1 MPIIN
6 QSNAPRKKQ
15 MSDYLTEHAV
25 LLGDNNSVEVPVK
38 GRSTTIT
45 MPSASDYY
53 TVLKTDEASLA
64 SNNGSAN
71 IRIAF
76 HVMSTSYHQT
86 GTLDLH
92 ASRNND
98 VISYE
103 LHTTDSSPIYK
114 MRILAPKTSPD
125 SQIELQWAVDDATDK
140 ISLSVLE
147 SDVVYTVYESPTVS
161 TYNSNYHY
169 CTDAITP
176 APGWHVMSGD
186 LEVEELHGKADEA
199 WNTISGDGYSA
210 GEASYMGTLLAVAS
224 DGKLWKLRGS
234 AKSTFKLPLTAGVS
248 PMSQTAGTSAAVLDY
263 TKRNLS
269 LSVLTDATTQG
280 AAFSIANR
288 TSAGAATSAWTVGD
302 SVFIEGSIDSNGY
315 FVPSGYIRNVM
326 LPGYTFICIG
336 RVHMT
341 GYWTPMMQNLTA
353 YTLDTDG
360 KIVKVDGA
368 PTGGMDVTYSATQTS
383 GTEIGKLTINGTAT
397 TLYAPESELE
407 TTSITLLDWED

>member
-15 MSDYLTEHAV
+15 MSEYLTEHAV
-25 LLGDNNSVEVPVK
+25 MLGDDNSVEVPVK
-38 GRSTTIT
+38 GRAATIT
-45 MPSASDYY
+45 MPSTSDYY
-53 TVLKTDEASLA
+53 TVLKTDEASLV

-76 HVMSTSYHQT
+76 HTISTSNRQA
-86 GTLDLH
+86 GILDLH
-92 ASRNND
+92 ASRNNS
-98 VISYE
+98 VITYE
-103 LHTTDSSPIYK
+103 LHTSRTSPIYK
-114 MRILAPKTSPD
+114 MRILAPKTDPD
-125 SQIELQWAVDDATDK
+125 SQIELQWAVSDATNQ

-147 SDVVYTVYESPTVS
+147 SDVAYTVYESPTVS

-176 APGWHVMSGD
+176 ASGYHIMSGD
-186 LEVEELHGKADEA
+186 LEVDELHGKADEA

-210 GEASYMGTLLAVAS
+210 GEASYEGTLLAVAS

-248 PMSQTAGTSAAVLDY
+248 PVSQTAGTSTAVLDY
-263 TKRNLS
+263 SERELDLN
-269 LSVLTDATTQG
+269 VLTNATTQG
-280 AAFSIANR
+280 TAFSIANR

-302 SVFIEGSIDSNGY
+302 SVFVEGSIDSNGY

-336 RVHMT
+336 RVHKT

-368 PTGGMDVTYSATQTS
+368 PTGGTDVTYTATQTS
-383 GTEIGKLTINGTAT
+383 GTKIGELTINGTAT
-397 TLYAPESELE
+397 TLYAPESSLE
-407 TTSITLLDWED
+407 MSDVCLLDWED

>member
-15 MSDYLTEHAV
+15 MSEYLTEHAV
-25 LLGDNNSVEVPVK
+25 MLGDDNSVEVPVK
-38 GRSTTIT
+38 GRAATIT
-45 MPSASDYY
+45 MPSTSDYY
-53 TVLKTDEASLA
+53 TVLKTDKASLA
-64 SNNGSAN
+64 SNNGTAN
-71 IRIAF
+71 MRIAF
-76 HVMSTSYHQT
+76 HVMATSDRQT
-86 GTLDLH
+86 GILDLH
-92 ASRNND
+92 AARNND
-98 VISYE
+98 EISYE
-103 LHTTDSSPIYK
+103 LHVSGTSPIYK
-114 MRILAPKTSPD
+114 MRILVPKTDPD
-125 SQIELQWAVDDATDK
+125 SQIELQWAVLDATGQ
-140 ISLSVLE
+140 ITLSVLE
-147 SDVVYTVYESPTVS
+147 SDVAYTVYESPTVS

-176 APGWHVMSGD
+176 DSGYHIMSGD
-186 LEVEELHGKADEA
+186 LEVDELHGKADEA

-210 GEASYMGTLLAVAS
+210 GEASYYGTLLAVAS

-248 PMSQTAGTSAAVLDY
+248 PVSQTAGTSSAVLDY
-263 TKRNLS
+263 SERNLS
-269 LSVLTDATTQG
+269 LGVLTNATTQG

-302 SVFIEGSIDSNGY
+302 SVFVEGNIDSNGY

-326 LPGYTFICIG
+326 LPGYTSICIG
-336 RVHMT
+336 RVHKT

-368 PTGGMDVTYSATQTS
+368 PTGGTDVTYTATQTS
-383 GTEIGKLTINGTAT
+383 GAEIGKLTINGTAT
-397 TLYAPESELE
+397 TLYAPELSLE
-407 TTSITLLDWED
+407 MNDVTLLDWED